1 MYLAL
6 LSLNNMLMPTG
17 RDFSPKVDGVWKPAD
32 AEGDA
37 DDEHCFDDVPLDS
50 FGLDLV
56 CCWG

>member
-1 MYLAL
+1 
-6 LSLNNMLMPTG
+6 MLMPTG
-17 RDFSPKVDGVWKPAD
+17 QDFSPKVDGVWKPAD